1 MAQIDQ
7 PLVGPV
13 PNLHGDAAAWRA
25 YRTRRRP
32 RLASDLA
39 VAVLACGILA
49 TLAWGGILVWFVF
62 SVVRALIG

>member
-1 MAQIDQ
+1 
-7 PLVGPV
+7 
-13 PNLHGDAAAWRA
+13 
-25 YRTRRRP
+25 
-32 RLASDLA
+32 LA